1 MAKEIIE
8 DLGDVARFVELKDC
22 GHSPLVDRSGPVASS
37 NHRIFGLMEIFS
49 KINALMP

>member
-22 GHSPLVDRSGPVASS
+22 GHSPLVDDLDQLLQV
-37 NHRIFGLMEIFS
+37 ITEFLD
-49 KINALMP
+49 